1 MYVMSLS
8 SLLCLSLW
16 YNGSRNQVVFKLGY
30 ESKTTQFHLE
40 ISQSALY
47 ASTPFNQNYS
57 FIHPFPPATLLH
69 HFTFIFSPHNTKSPV
84 IVIYQSFYEFSYKK
98 EWQHFPF
105 LQCCP
110 FMAENWPNFRSLTFL
125 SC

>member
-1 MYVMSLS
+1 MPEYRLFFFTFTWMMYVLSFS
-8 SLLCLSLW
+8 SLFCLSLW
-16 YNGSRNQVVFKLGY
+16 YNGSRNQVVFKQGY

-57 FIHPFPPATLLH
+57 FIHSSPPATLLY

-84 IVIYQSFYEFSYKK
+84 IVIYQSF
-98 EWQHFPF
+98 
-105 LQCCP
+105 
-110 FMAENWPNFRSLTFL
+110 
-125 SC
+125 